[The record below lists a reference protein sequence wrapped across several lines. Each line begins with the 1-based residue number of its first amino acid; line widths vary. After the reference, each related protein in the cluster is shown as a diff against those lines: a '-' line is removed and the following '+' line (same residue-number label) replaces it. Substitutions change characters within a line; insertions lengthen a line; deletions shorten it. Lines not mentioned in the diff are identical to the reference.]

1 MIGVR
6 WAILPAAL
14 FAVACGGDNSAPR
27 PEANLCRPIY
37 PVNDS
42 PDPGSGPVDCNALD
56 GLELY
61 PFDYFETG
69 HYVAPRTSWYT
80 NSDRTAEQ
88 SIVPDYQVPSAY
100 LPNGGRCVGVE
111 PSANAPTVCDSPTA
125 PRGSCTK
132 IENLE
137 SRMAVHVRTGLLTGN
152 GGQLGCDLP
161 KTLALTA
168 EQCPFQPG
176 PPEIG
181 PCAPAVSN
189 YAGMGPSKPEKGA
202 HSSEDFSGWDG
213 LVLWARVAPGSEA
226 YLRVRAADGT
236 VDDKG
241 CVCNPFTDQ
250 NDSSTGCDKWGS
262 FIVLDNTFRAYL
274 VPFDGMQQGGWGYK
288 SDFLDRSNLFS
299 IGFEWGRGA
308 WDLWID
314 DVAFYRRRK

>member
-1 MIGVR
+1 
-6 WAILPAAL
+6 
-14 FAVACGGDNSAPR
+14 
-27 PEANLCRPIY
+27 
-37 PVNDS
+37 
-42 PDPGSGPVDCNALD
+42 
-56 GLELY
+56 
-61 PFDYFETG
+61 
-69 HYVAPRTSWYT
+69 
-80 NSDRTAEQ
+80 
-88 SIVPDYQVPSAY
+88 
-100 LPNGGRCVGVE
+100 
-111 PSANAPTVCDSPTA
+111 
-125 PRGSCTK
+125 
-132 IENLE
+132 
-137 SRMAVHVRTGLLTGN
+137 
-152 GGQLGCDLP
+152 
-161 KTLALTA
+161 
-168 EQCPFQPG
+168 
-176 PPEIG
+176 
-181 PCAPAVSN
+181 
-189 YAGMGPSKPEKGA
+189 MGPSKPEKGA